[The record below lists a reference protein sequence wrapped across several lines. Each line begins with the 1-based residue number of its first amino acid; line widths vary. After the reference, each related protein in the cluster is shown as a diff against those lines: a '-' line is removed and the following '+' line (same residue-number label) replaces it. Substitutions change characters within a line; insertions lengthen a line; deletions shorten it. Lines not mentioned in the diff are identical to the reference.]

1 LAYGLFSEDVP
12 EHKPNPHI
20 FLEVARRLHKDVAKC
35 VVFEDAANGV
45 EAARRGRFKVI
56 GLASAFQSPVDL
68 ADANLVVRYF
78 TELDVNR
85 CAEIVNAR

>member
-1 LAYGLFSEDVP
+1 
-12 EHKPNPHI
+12 
-20 FLEVARRLHKDVAKC
+20 
-35 VVFEDAANGV
+35 
-45 EAARRGRFKVI
+45 
-56 GLASAFQSPVDL
+56 VDL